1 MQNKAIQVKGLQKSY
16 QKLHVLKGVDFEVEK
31 GSIFAL
37 LGSNGAGKTTI
48 VKILTTLLKHDGGTA
63 TVNDF
68 DVAAKPDDVRQSIS
82 LTGQFAAVDEILTG
96 QENVIMIASLRHL
109 KDTRQVADD
118 LLNRFGLTDAAD
130 RRVSTYSGGMRRRLD
145 IAMSLVGKPQLIFLD
160 EPTTGLDPEARL
172 EVWKTVKEL
181 ANNGTTVFLTTQY
194 LDEAEQLAD
203 RVAILH
209 EGGIIANGTVAEL
222 KKLFPPAKVEYVEKQ
237 PTLEEIFLAIIGKKE
252 KK

>member
-1 MQNKAIQVKGLQKSY
+1 MMQNLSIQSKGLQKSY
-16 QKLHVLKGVDFEVEK
+16 QQLHVLKGVDFEVEK

-48 VKILTTLLKHDGGTA
+48 IKILSTLLKPDGGTA
-63 TVNDF
+63 FVNGFEVVSKD
-68 DVAAKPDDVRQSIS
+68 DDVRQSIS

-96 QENVIMIASLRHL
+96 RENLVMIARLRHL
-109 KDTRQVADD
+109 HDPRQVADD
-118 LLNRFGLTDAAD
+118 LLKRFGLTDAAD

-145 IAMSLVGKPQLIFLD
+145 IAMSLVGKPQVIFLD
-160 EPTTGLDPEARL
+160 EPTNGLDPEARI

-203 RVAILH
+203 QNCHSA
-209 EGGIIANGTVAEL
+209 
-222 KKLFPPAKVEYVEKQ
+222 
-237 PTLEEIFLAIIGKKE
+237 
-252 KK
+252 